1 MSYKALY
8 RTYRPVDFTE
18 VAGQKHIT
26 TTLKNALKNGKVAH
40 AYLFSGPRGTGKTTI
55 AKILAKAVN
64 CINAP
69 VDNPCNKCAN
79 CLGIQDGSIND
90 VIEIDAA
97 SNNGVDEIR
106 EIRDKVRYL
115 PGYVKYKVYIIDEV
129 HMLSTGAFNALLKTL
144 EEPPA
149 HVIFILCTTEPQK
162 IPLTIHSRCQRFE
175 FKAITPAEITA
186 KLHEI
191 IEIEHIQIEDEAVD
205 QIAIYAEG
213 GLRDALGLLDQ
224 AYSYSPNFIK
234 IDDVNQICGALSL
247 KSQMDIIEAI
257 LKMNASEAISLMDE
271 LMVAGKE
278 AQKICQNM
286 IQFLRDVLVFKNIG
300 FNDSTPKLYQNE
312 NFSTLSKSI
321 SNRRIFFYL
330 DILNKAANDIKWSN
344 NPRLYLEL
352 AFIKMTDEE
361 PESDAK
367 IWKSFSD
374 LETRILK
381 MEQNPVVERVVEKT
395 VEVKIPIIKTIVPEL
410 KKEAK
415 IEPNILDV
423 TEDDSKIELAVE
435 PTPSL
440 FEQVEEIASNKTI
453 ENSEKSFNLDIS
465 NEQEPS
471 ISKKSVPTVKSFSLS
486 NTYKIEFVEEV
497 LNNGNRDD
505 KNYLINHWYQLIRSN
520 PTGANE
526 QYASLF
532 QSGEL
537 KASSFDK
544 IIVVFDSP
552 ATCNRLMK
560 PSVKTIMK
568 SVIKNAFE
576 REIDYMALPT
586 DVFQSISDEFAYLW
600 RQGKREIKLSPI
612 MSSELRDV
620 SQETEETMTKT
631 EGKIVTDAVSLF
643 GDLVR
648 VKKQ

>member
-26 TTLKNALKNGKVAH
+26 TTLKNALINNKVAH

-55 AKILAKAVN
+55 AKILSKAVN
-64 CINAP
+64 CVNAP
-69 VDNPCNKCAN
+69 TDNPCNQCEN
-79 CLGIQDGSIND
+79 CKGIQDGTISD

-162 IPLTIHSRCQRFE
+162 IPLTIHSRCQRFD
-175 FKAITPAEITA
+175 FKAITAQEITE
-186 KLHEI
+186 KLHEVI
-191 IEIEHIQIEDEAVD
+191 SKEHIQIEEEAID
-205 QIAIYAEG
+205 QIALYAEG

-224 AYSYSPNFIK
+224 AYSYSPNLIR

-257 LKMNASEAISLMDE
+257 LKMNASEAIQLMDG
-271 LMVAGKE
+271 LMVQGKE
-278 AQKICQNM
+278 PQKICQNL
-286 IQFLRDVLVFKNIG
+286 IQFFRDILVFKNVG
-300 FNDSTPKLYQNE
+300 FNESIPKLYQNDG
-312 NFSTLSKSI
+312 FSALAKSI

-352 AFIKMTDEE
+352 AFIKMTDAE

-367 IWKSFSD
+367 IWKTFND
-374 LETRILK
+374 LESRVHNIEQQPPLERIIEK
-381 MEQNPVVERVVEKT
+381 TIEVQNIVEKKT
-395 VEVKIPIIKTIVPEL
+395 DDNKPIL
-410 KKEAK
+410 HKKKDDEYF
-415 IEPNILDV
+415 D
-423 TEDDSKIELAVE
+423 TEDLKPEE
-435 PTPSL
+435 PRDEEIISL
-440 FEQVEEIASNKTI
+440 FENDFEVENTSENQSIDKPLNK
-453 ENSEKSFNLDIS
+453 EIS
-465 NEQEPS
+465 N
-471 ISKKSVPTVKSFSLS
+471 ISKSDEENAINEPIKANNLA
-486 NTYKIEFVEEV
+486 NTYPIEFVEDV

-505 KNYLINHWYQLIRSN
+505 KNYLIEHWYQLKRAN
-520 PTGANE
+520 PTGVNE

-532 QSGEL
+532 QLGEL

-552 ATCNRLMK
+552 AMCNRLMK
-560 PSVKTIMK
+560 PSVKAIMNN
-568 SVIKNAFE
+568 VINNAFD
-576 REIDYMALPT
+576 RDIDYITLPKT
-586 DVFQSISDEFAYLW
+586 VFQSLSEEFAYLW
-600 RQGKREIKLSPI
+600 RQGKRDIRLSPI
-612 MSSELRDV
+612 VHPELRDV
-620 SQETEETMTKT
+620 SKEADESSMKS
-631 EGKIVTDAVSLF
+631 EGKIVSDAVNIF

-648 VKKQ
+648 IKK